1 MGFSENQQ
9 QNEQC
14 IFNYTLLQSDKS
26 DLIIDISKEA
36 EAHKDRSR
44 WKLKKNEVRNK
55 HKNKYGKLKTILS
68 IWYFKRKRFPYGRLI
83 KHKARLSANGLMKQW
98 MFNYW

>member
-1 MGFSENQQ
+1 MKNSEVN
-9 QNEQC
+9 
-14 IFNYTLLQSDKS
+14 K
-26 DLIIDISKEA
+26 
-36 EAHKDRSR
+36 
-44 WKLKKNEVRNK
+44 K
-55 HKNKYGKLKTILS
+55 HKKKDVKLKTILS